1 MSELI
6 FQGLSV
12 NTSLSSSPEIWK
24 LNPTPWVLKELRSQI
39 MNQLSWQNKTSLR
52 QIGQKKEKG
61 EKRAHKKELPISQNT
76 EAII

>member
-1 MSELI
+1 MTELI

-12 NTSLSSSPEIWK
+12 NTSLSSSLEIRK

-61 EKRAHKKELPISQNT
+61 EKRAYKKELPLSQNT
-76 EAII
+76 EARI